1 MLEIYNIM
9 LEMNHKKL
17 EKNNNVAMSGPRK
30 KELYR
35 TAGALV
41 TITGALIILAG
52 VLWVNGYTIGFM
64 SRFRVTVACAVFM
77 GVFTVMY
84 VRKYKDLKRGE
95 PLEDERSHKI
105 KMYAAGYTFFSAPF
119 WFVVMLFKDYVTN
132 EQVIGFSLVGLWVI
146 FGGWWV
152 YLRKRGDVHE

>member
-1 MLEIYNIM
+1 M
-9 LEMNHKKL
+9 MN
-17 EKNNNVAMSGPRK
+17 GPCK

-35 TAGALV
+35 TTAALI
-41 TITGALIILAG
+41 TITGALVILAG
-52 VLWVNGYTIGFM
+52 VLWVNGYTVGVL
-64 SRFRVTVACAVFM
+64 SRFQVATACAIFM

-84 VRKYKDLKRGE
+84 VRKMYKDLKRGE

-105 KMYAAGYTFFSAPF
+105 KMYAAGYTFFSAPL
-119 WFVVMLFKDYVTN
+119 WFVVMLFIKDYVTN

-152 YLRKRGDVHE
+152 LLSKRGDVHE